1 MVGGKRR
8 KSGRRQLIGSH
19 QKSWLYGR
27 HAVLETLRACRWL
40 PLEVW
45 LADDLEPDI
54 RAEANAAA
62 TRLRISAV
70 DADSREMTRRCGGLV
85 HQGLMALMPPFPY
98 EAIDAVLNAGGRTAF
113 FLVLDG
119 VQDPFNFGA
128 ILRSADIFGAN
139 GVFVPTTNQSEVTV
153 QVARSSAGAVN
164 YVPIAQSPDLSV
176 LVAQLRTRGVRTV
189 AATGDTQ
196 RTVAEVDLT
205 GPVALVIG
213 NEGAGIRQELLAACV
228 EQMRIPQAGHVESLN
243 AAVAAGILC
252 YEVQRQ
258 RAAASH
264 ARSARA

>member
-8 KSGRRQLIGSH
+8 KSGNKRLLGSH

-27 HAVLETLRACRWL
+27 HAVLETLRAGRWR

-45 LADDLEPDI
+45 VADDLEADV
-54 RAEANAAA
+54 RNKATAAA
-62 TRLRISAV
+62 EQMQVAVVESDSAT
-70 DADSREMTRRCGGLV
+70 MTRRCGGLA
-85 HQGLMALMPPFPY
+85 HQGLMAQMPPFPY
-98 EAIDAVLNAGGRTAF
+98 ADVRSVMEAAKEPAL

-128 ILRSADIFGAN
+128 ILRSADVFGAS
-139 GVFVPTTNQSEVTV
+139 GVFVSTANQSDVTV

-164 YVPIAQSPDLSV
+164 YVPIARSDD
-176 LVAQLRTRGVRTV
+176 LVALIAALRARGVRCV
-189 AATGDTQ
+189 AAAGEARQ
-196 RTVAEVDLT
+196 SVADIDLT

-213 NEGAGIRQELLAACV
+213 NEGVGVHDDVQAACDLQV
-228 EQMRIPQAGHVESLN
+228 RIPQFGHVESLN

-258 RAAASH
+258 R
-264 ARSARA
+264 RAWRIE